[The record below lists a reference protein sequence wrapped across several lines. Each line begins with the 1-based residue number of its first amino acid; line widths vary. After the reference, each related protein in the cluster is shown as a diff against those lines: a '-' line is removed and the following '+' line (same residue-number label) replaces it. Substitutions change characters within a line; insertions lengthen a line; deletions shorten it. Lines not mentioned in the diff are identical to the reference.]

1 MQTTSA
7 TWKAL
12 WAAGAA
18 WLETR
23 ATIAGTVYTQM
34 SNPVITRALTQSG
47 MNIGNAVSA
56 TCQVS
61 ILTGNAI
68 PRAAAVVIE
77 QRLNDGTTASE
88 WLPAGTFYIS
98 RRTRDAVTGLLNLE
112 CYDTLLKANAIW
124 EPASST
130 TWPQT
135 MGDVATALAALLGVA
150 LDSRT
155 SIKTGA
161 AYVIEKPDAG
171 TTIHD
176 VLGRIAAA
184 NGGNWIITPAGEL
197 RLVPLVSAAGAASAT
212 TNVIDVTG
220 VTGAVMVYSAA
231 AVTGIRYQT
240 DGEPVVL
247 GDETGIVIEADVGA
261 AIASDLYDDLIGM
274 TYQAYSLNGAIYDPA
289 AELGDFVRGGANGEV
304 SGVLYAEAAVLAMA
318 FRGDISAPESGEMA
332 DEYPYIGA
340 SEKALTAAK
349 VFAAQQV
356 AALDG
361 SLDQTS
367 VFNRLTG
374 NGAAQGL
381 YMVNGQLYVNMSYAR
396 SGTLI
401 LGGLNN
407 QDGTLEV
414 HDANDNIIVVLDNTG
429 ADITDGSVTTYSSD
443 RQIRALLS
451 DGSLVFQVYEG
462 AVQPIGWNNTLAI
475 NSDGTIQARTGR
487 VYLLNKNY
495 GGAADTDW
503 SSVDIYKDFNG
514 TSHIRL
520 ITRTLNAAS
529 GIRVDYDGISFSFSD
544 ADGTTDYTIAKEVSN
559 NPLSIGNGGTGA
571 NTAAGALAALG
582 GVSSSDTIDI
592 AHGGTG
598 ETTAAG
604 ALAAL
609 GAYSNANAASNVSLF
624 NTTTDVVSNSS
635 VSLTPTENPRNF
647 KMLVFN
653 CTTSSSNSGGTR
665 GQLLF
670 PVVNPNDARH
680 FALQCGST
688 LGYIRVQIQNN
699 SNDIVVL
706 TTGGFDHLYV
716 TGIYGM
722 FRIAN
727 N

>member
-112 CYDTLLKANAIW
+112 CYDALLKANAIW

-220 VTGAVMVYSAA
+220 VTGAVMVHSAA

-289 AELGDFVRGGANGEV
+289 AELGDYVRGGANGEV

-381 YMVNGQLYVNMSYAR
+381 YMVNGQLYVNASYIQ
-396 SGTLI
+396 SGTLK

-407 QDGTLEV
+407 VDGTLEIY
-414 HDANDNIIVVLDNTG
+414 DA
-429 ADITDGSVTTYSSD
+429 S
-443 RQIRALLS
+443 
-451 DGSLVFQVYEG
+451 
-462 AVQPIGWNNTLAI
+462 NTLAI
-475 NSDGTIQARTGR
+475 REDNTGIYIGSGKLSTETLGSVLYPNTIELEGAQIRFEGGYAAFGSSGGLIAYSEAMKPVLTVCCGNEGGGLFLQGPYSRVSMSGLPRYVQAYIDIGSNSAGEIKIGYHKLALAKLESDSTIEF
-487 VYLLNKNY
+487 
-495 GGAADTDW
+495 D
-503 SSVDIYKDFNG
+503 
-514 TSHIRL
+514 
-520 ITRTLNAAS
+520 
-529 GIRVDYDGISFSFSD
+529 
-544 ADGTTDYTIAKEVSN
+544 E
-559 NPLSIGNGGTGA
+559 PLSIVN
-571 NTAAGALAALG
+571 
-582 GVSSSDTIDI
+582 
-592 AHGGTG
+592 GGTG

-609 GAYSNANAASNVSLF
+609 GAYSNANAASNVLLF

-665 GQLLF
+665 GQLLI

-699 SNDIVVL
+699 SNDIDVL